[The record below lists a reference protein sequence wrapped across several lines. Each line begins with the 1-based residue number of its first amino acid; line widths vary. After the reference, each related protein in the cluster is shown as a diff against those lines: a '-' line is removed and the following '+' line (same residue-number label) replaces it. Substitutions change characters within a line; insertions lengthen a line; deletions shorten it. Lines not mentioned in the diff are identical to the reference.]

1 MNRPT
6 CLTRTP
12 RIRRALTLIE
22 LVVVMAVLAA
32 VAGIVLPLLPN
43 MVTRAHTSTSA
54 TNLGEVGKAVQTHEA
69 VYLSYPTN
77 FDSLVTG
84 AGSLAS
90 YVPGNSGLDL
100 QTITPSAATVATLQ
114 QAGLVSIL
122 SMADSGTGDF
132 NPTFYPYG
140 NDATVTPTPTTISSS
155 TPLAALTGTAA
166 ARLFA
171 LPVAGEYV
179 VFGLGNRTTMQGRTL
194 QEAPIHY
201 PDSPGDSPNN
211 VYARYGLVFQTVT
224 STTTG
229 TAQLDRARMVGIVAF
244 HDDGVES
251 LNGHLSEYWNA
262 AK

>member
-1 MNRPT
+1 MKRVFFSN
-6 CLTRTP
+6 RTP
-12 RIRRALTLIE
+12 AERRALTLIE

-69 VYLSYPTN
+69 VYMSYPTN
-77 FDSLVTG
+77 FDSLVTTS
-84 AGSLAS
+84 GSLAS
-90 YVPGNSGLDL
+90 YVPGSSGFDLQTLTPSAETVDSLQNSGLVSML
-100 QTITPSAATVATLQ
+100 Q
-114 QAGLVSIL
+114 
-122 SMADSGTGDF
+122 MADSGTGDF

-140 NDATVTPTPTTISSS
+140 NDATIAPTPTTISTS

-166 ARLFA
+166 ARMFA
-171 LPVAGEYV
+171 LPVNGEYV

-194 QEAPIHY
+194 QEAPVHY
-201 PDSPGDSPNN
+201 PDHPGDSPEN

-224 STTTG
+224 TTTTG
-229 TAQLDRARMVGIVAF
+229 TAHLDRARMVGIVAF
-244 HDDGVES
+244 HDDGLEG
-251 LNGHLSEYWNA
+251 LNGHLSEYWKT